1 MDYTVA
7 KSCKELDMTDII
19 SLLIKYILIHID
31 LYVCIYFIQRE
42 ICIYTFICAYKIYK
56 FVFVYILFP
65 FISIIS
71 QFSSVTQ
78 SSLTPCDSMNRSTP
92 GLPVHH
98 KLLEFTQTHA
108 HRVSDA
114 IQPSHPLSPPS
125 PPAPIPPS
133 IRLFSNESILC
144 MRWPKY
150 WSSVSASVL
159 PRNTQG

>member
-78 SSLTPCDSMNRSTP
+78 SSPTPCDSMNRSTP

-98 KLLEFTQTHA
+98 KLLEYTQTHA
-108 HRVSDA
+108 HQVGDA

-150 WSSVSASVL
+150 WSSASASVL